1 MSDPYKV
8 AEAKIAAALCE
19 LELAT
24 DCWVEGVEIRDV
36 EITSVHDHRRRFA
49 RHVQVN
55 VRERPGSAWVQRPE
69 GA

>member
-8 AEAKIAAALCE
+8 AEAKIAAALSE

-24 DCWVEGVEIRDV
+24 DCWVEGIAVRDE

-49 RHVQVN
+49 RRVQIN
-55 VRERPGSAWVQRPE
+55 VRGRPGSAWVQRPE